1 MSKYIEFNGAAILDP
16 GDVATRVFQQS
27 SVSWEGPSAD
37 TPLWKHDIAAVLV
50 RDAESPDLRVIIQ
63 HNFSQHWHSLGSRL
77 HVFSEVAAHLGV
89 VQGWLLLSIH
99 KGGETSVHMH

>member
-16 GDVATRVFQQS
+16 GGVATRGVQF
-27 SVSWEGPSAD
+27 SVVGRSFTD

-99 KGGETSVHMH
+99 KGGETSVHLH